1 MKKSILKSTAFCLG
15 AGLLCCLLLTALIV
29 DHRSLQQMKEHL
41 CRMVTVLAETKD
53 VEPATDENAKKLS
66 ALAGGMR
73 ITLIGTD
80 GTVLADSEG
89 DHNAM
94 ENHTGRREFQ
104 QAMQNG
110 TAAVVHRSELTGQRM
125 MYAAAKTDYG
135 YIRAATPCRGFG
147 HALLSLLPAFLFTG
161 LVAFA
166 AAAAL
171 SSRTADTVLAPV
183 ANFAKSLKSV
193 QQGGVKLDPQKY
205 PYEELRTMAGN
216 INGMS
221 EEIARNMRRLE
232 RERTKIN
239 YILDNMNEGFVLLD
253 TQQNILLINEAA
265 CRCFR
270 AEKKNVQG
278 KNILHATRSVP
289 VVDGVAAVLEKGG
302 HVAVDLPLP
311 DKKKGE
317 VNISRVLPEDTG
329 AIDGGVILIITD
341 VTAQRNAAKMR
352 QEFFESASHELKT
365 PITSIKGFAE
375 LLCSDMPLGGNK
387 HEELSKRILKE
398 TVRMSSLISDI
409 IMISRLE
416 SGDIMFEREL
426 IDLADVVDECCADAG
441 PLAEM
446 NHVAIHCSVQPSVIS
461 ASHREMR
468 ELTGNLISNAV
479 KYNRPGGYVDVR
491 LENQNNAPVLT
502 VFNTGEPIAREYLER
517 IFERFFRIDRGRS
530 KAAGG
535 TGLGLAIV
543 KHIATNYGA
552 SVSVAASEKGNTFI
566 VKFPVQE

>member
-15 AGLLCCLLLTALIV
+15 AGLFCCLLLTALIV
-29 DHRSLQQMKEHL
+29 DHRAAQQTQENL
-41 CRMVTVLAETKD
+41 CRMVTVLAQTKE
-53 VEPATDENAKKLS
+53 VAPATEENAKKLS
-66 ALAGGMR
+66 ELAGGMR
-73 ITLIGTD
+73 ITLVDET
-80 GTVLADSEG
+80 GTVLADSTG
-89 DHNAM
+89 DSNLM
-94 ENHTGRREFQ
+94 ENHTDRKEFR

-110 TAAVVHRSELTGQRM
+110 TGAVVHRSKLTGERM
-125 MYAAAKTDYG
+125 MYAAARTEYG
-135 YIRAATPCRGFG
+135 YIRAATPCRGFW
-147 HALLSLLPAFLFTG
+147 HALFSLLPAFIGTG

-171 SSRTADTVLAPV
+171 STRTADTVLAPV
-183 ANFAKSLKSV
+183 ADFAKSLKSV
-193 QQGGVKLDPQKY
+193 QQGGVRLDPHKY
-205 PYEELRTMAGN
+205 PYEELRMMAGN

-232 RERTKIN
+232 RERMKID

-270 AEKKNVQG
+270 AEKREVQG

-302 HVAVDLPLP
+302 HVAVDMPLP

-317 VNISRVLPEDTG
+317 VNISRVVAEDTG
-329 AIDGGVILIITD
+329 VIDGGVILIITD

-375 LLCSDMPLGGNK
+375 LLCSDIPLDGNK

-441 PLAEM
+441 PIAEM
-446 NHVAIHCSVQPSVIS
+446 NHVDIRCTVQPSVIS

-479 KYNRPGGYVDVR
+479 KYNHPGGYVEVK
-491 LENQNNAPVLT
+491 LENQNNVPVLS
-502 VFNTGEPIAREYLER
+502 VFNTGEPIAREYVER

-552 SVSVAASEKGNTFI
+552 SVSVAVSPQGNTFI
-566 VKFPVQE
+566 IKFPSQE

>member
-15 AGLLCCLLLTALIV
+15 AGLICCLLLTALIV
-29 DHRSLQQMKEHL
+29 DYRAMQQTKDYL
-41 CRMVTVLAETKD
+41 CRMVTVLAKTKD
-53 VEPATDENAKKLS
+53 TKPATDENAKHLS
-66 ALAGGMR
+66 ELSGGMR
-73 ITLIGTD
+73 ITLLSDTGV
-80 GTVLADSEG
+80 VLADSQRE
-89 DHNAM
+89 
-94 ENHTGRREFQ
+94 HTVAQAGTGESGFQ
-104 QAMQNG
+104 QMIQSG
-110 TAAVVHRSELTGQRM
+110 TLAAVHRNKQTGQRM
-125 MYAAAKTDYG
+125 IYAGAKVDYG
-135 YIRAATPCRGFG
+135 YLCAAMTSRDFG
-147 HALLSLLPAFLFTG
+147 HTLLSLLPAFLLTG

-171 SSRTADTVLAPV
+171 ASRTADTVLAPV
-183 ANFAKSLKSV
+183 ASFAKSLKSV

-232 RERTKIN
+232 QERTKIN

-265 CRCFR
+265 CSCFHVDKR
-270 AEKKNVQG
+270 NVQG

-302 HVAVDLPLP
+302 HIAVDLPLP

-317 VNISRVLPEDTG
+317 VNISRVEPEDNG

-375 LLCSDMPLGGNK
+375 LLCSNMPLGGNK

-426 IDLADVVDECCADAG
+426 IDLADVVDECCADAE
-441 PLAEM
+441 PMAEM
-446 NHVAIHCSVQPSVIS
+446 NHVRILCSVQPSVVS

-479 KYNRPGGYVDVR
+479 KYNRPGGYVDVK
-491 LENQNNAPVLT
+491 LENQDNVPILT
-502 VFNTGEPIAREYLER
+502 VFNTGEPIAREYMER

-566 VKFPVQE
+566 VKFPVQ